1 MAAEDAEDDGV
12 AESESAIGG
21 EANVAVD
28 DGGVAG
34 FGGGGASVTA
44 APATVAAA
52 LAAATAL
59 LPGR

>member
-34 FGGGGASVTA
+34 FGGGGASVIA
-44 APATVAAA
+44 APATVAA
-52 LAAATAL
+52 LATATAL